1 MVSAAQ
7 NNSKLLKGNLNLRV
21 SNYPSR
27 ESLSQSVAYMYTIR
41 IDGGDKAKLTQF
53 RDFSELGHFRCLVRV
68 QCNRTITKCDVFY
81 NGPAHLLQVFLDFA
95 PVSSLRALERGV
107 LPDFRGSLHERIAAV
122 SLQRRPM
129 VTVALRQLDL
139 NFRRKNFP
147 ARLKNKNEVKNLSQL
162 ILDIEA

>member
-1 MVSAAQ
+1 MLNASQVFNAT
-7 NNSKLLKGNLNLRV
+7 GPFLNL
-21 SNYPSR
+21 
-27 ESLSQSVAYMYTIR
+27 
-41 IDGGDKAKLTQF
+41 
-53 RDFSELGHFRCLVRV
+53 
-68 QCNRTITKCDVFY
+68 ITDVFY

-95 PVSSLRALERGV
+95 PVPSLRALERGV
-107 LPDFRGSLHERIAAV
+107 LPDFRGSLHEGIAAV

-139 NFRRKNFP
+139 NFRRENFP